1 MLDATIHSLIADRR
15 AGSSAGGLID
25 LLLAAKFADGS
36 AMSDTEVRDQLVSF
50 VAAGHETLAVSLT
63 WALYWIH
70 RQPQIRERLL
80 TELDQA
86 GWPTDPE
93 TIAALPYLD
102 AVYRETLR
110 ISPILPEVTRRL
122 RRPLELLGYRLPA
135 GVGVATLA
143 SLVHM
148 NEELY
153 PDPRSFR
160 PERFLERSYSAFEFV
175 PYGGGPHRCS
185 GAAFAMYEMKIV
197 LATLL
202 REHDFRMTAQDPMRA
217 SRQPNVALF
226 GPASPVVLV
235 VDAQKSRVGG
245 LSVV

>member
-1 MLDATIHSLIADRR
+1 MSDIAERFAAGLKPGNSFVVQPAMHELSLHIILRIFFGTDRAQLEAVREAFRAAQRAMWPILVFFRPLRHRFWGMGPWARFCRAVEMLDATIHSLIADRR

-63 WALYWIH
+63 WALYSIH

-110 ISPILPEVTRRL
+110 ISPILP
-122 RRPLELLGYRLPA
+122 
-135 GVGVATLA
+135 
-143 SLVHM
+143 
-148 NEELY
+148 
-153 PDPRSFR
+153 
-160 PERFLERSYSAFEFV
+160 
-175 PYGGGPHRCS
+175 
-185 GAAFAMYEMKIV
+185 
-197 LATLL
+197 
-202 REHDFRMTAQDPMRA
+202 
-217 SRQPNVALF
+217 
-226 GPASPVVLV
+226 
-235 VDAQKSRVGG
+235 
-245 LSVV
+245 

>member
-1 MLDATIHSLIADRR
+1 ME
-15 AGSSAGGLID
+15 GGD
-25 LLLAAKFADGS
+25 
-36 AMSDTEVRDQLVSF
+36 
-50 VAAGHETLAVSLT
+50 
-63 WALYWIH
+63 
-70 RQPQIRERLL
+70 
-80 TELDQA
+80 
-86 GWPTDPE
+86 TDPE

-235 VDAQKSRVGG
+235 VDGQKSRVGG

>member
-63 WALYWIH
+63 WALYWIY

-110 ISPILPEVTRRL
+110 ISPILPEVDPSTAAATSSCWAIACRRVSA
-122 RRPLELLGYRLPA
+122 LPRW
-135 GVGVATLA
+135 
-143 SLVHM
+143 H
-148 NEELY
+148 
-153 PDPRSFR
+153 
-160 PERFLERSYSAFEFV
+160 
-175 PYGGGPHRCS
+175 
-185 GAAFAMYEMKIV
+185 
-197 LATLL
+197 
-202 REHDFRMTAQDPMRA
+202 
-217 SRQPNVALF
+217 
-226 GPASPVVLV
+226 
-235 VDAQKSRVGG
+235 
-245 LSVV
+245 LSST